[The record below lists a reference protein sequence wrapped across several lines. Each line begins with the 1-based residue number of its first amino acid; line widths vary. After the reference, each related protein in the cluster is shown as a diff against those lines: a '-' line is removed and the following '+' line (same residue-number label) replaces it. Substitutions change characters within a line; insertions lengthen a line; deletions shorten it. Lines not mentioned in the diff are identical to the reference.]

1 MEKKEKVYLFH
12 LYRKNGESI
21 FLHPF
26 DVSERLVTLLER
38 GEVFGRYGREPR
50 VESLTVLRGEL
61 YHRIEVA
68 VRRWLSD
75 VRFIPKFLISTGLFL
90 LAYFFTAYAIP
101 DPLPVIDELAVATGV
116 AVFTYLLMGRRD
128 IASEI
133 AARKR
138 SALRSVVDQI
148 VFRESDFVRQVEDLL
163 HRNES
168 LSMQEVIRRIL
179 SPQEPELRAPD
190 PDEAAQ
196 FIRLL
201 ESSFNFTRLRKEERI
216 LKSYVRGGERGDRL
230 RAIARIGEAKKLDF
244 PLYAVYKSF
253 KRTAANSRQG

>member
-38 GEVFGRYGREPR
+38 GEVLGRYGREPR